1 MPPHFLLLND
11 GTLCA
16 SIKGMCCHS
25 PLRKDSN
32 PFVGGGPQ
40 IDPLQPTCHTAAA
53 RRRNSSR
60 SSSSRTVRNIW
71 NEVWQLLGNSQPMHE
86 LAAMGQLH
94 THLQRWCITP
104 PTSQRH
110 DKHKGGV
117 QCLQALYI
125 VATSYHMTYSHQ
137 HTHIQLRQIHCTCT
151 RVSLL
156 APVGRLEASTG
167 RFWCL

>member
-1 MPPHFLLLND
+1 MMAHRKDGVIIGLPPAPLLAAPPRSRSSPWPGGGALLPPHFLLLND

-16 SIKGMCCHS
+16 SIKGMCCDS

-71 NEVWQLLGNSQPMHE
+71 NEVWQLLGNSQPMSLQPWDNCTHFCS
-86 LAAMGQLH
+86 AAASHHPQVSGM
-94 THLQRWCITP
+94 
-104 PTSQRH
+104 TSTKEVYSAY
-110 DKHKGGV
+110 KHF
-117 QCLQALYI
+117 
-125 VATSYHMTYSHQ
+125 T
-137 HTHIQLRQIHCTCT
+137 
-151 RVSLL
+151 
-156 APVGRLEASTG
+156 
-167 RFWCL
+167 

>member
-1 MPPHFLLLND
+1 
-11 GTLCA
+11 
-16 SIKGMCCHS
+16 
-25 PLRKDSN
+25 
-32 PFVGGGPQ
+32 
-40 IDPLQPTCHTAAA
+40 
-53 RRRNSSR
+53 
-60 SSSSRTVRNIW
+60 
-71 NEVWQLLGNSQPMHE
+71 
-86 LAAMGQLH
+86 MGQLH

-167 RFWCL
+167 GFRCLQASHTEVLSCATANNSQQLHIQHHTELSGRQQARMTPLSVTSLLSALRNRRSCAAARSCCGTHVRMRVCWFERLEMHWC